1 LTQPK
6 PTRRS
11 WPGEILAVFAKD
23 ARSEL
28 RTPGATAS
36 ILLYALIA
44 LVVISFTVQTYGPG
58 LNMRPDFS
66 VGDTQVRRLLLAAL
80 LWIILFFTAI
90 SGMARV
96 FAKEEER
103 RTVLLLRLTA
113 RPLAVYFG
121 KLLFNVVL
129 LGGVG
134 AVVTPL
140 FVVFFHPQIAAGGL
154 FAAEI
159 AAGCIAMAATAT
171 ILGAIVARSGGSS
184 PLLAALAFPLLL
196 VVLVIAING
205 TAGAFAG
212 GAAAGNARN
221 QLIGMVSYMVTIVT
235 ISAMLFEQVWEA

>member
-1 LTQPK
+1 MTGAK
-6 PTRRS
+6 PHPRS
-11 WPGEILAVFAKD
+11 WTREILAVFTKD
-23 ARSEL
+23 VRSEL
-28 RTPGATAS
+28 RTPGAVLS
-36 ILLYALIA
+36 IVLYALIA
-44 LVVISFTVQTYGPG
+44 LVVISFTVQTYGWG
-58 LNMRPDFS
+58 LTQRPDFTT
-66 VGDTQVRRLLLAAL
+66 GDTLVRRLLLAAL
-80 LWIILFFTAI
+80 LWIILFFSAI

-103 RTVLLLRLTA
+103 RTALLLRLAA

-121 KLLFNVVL
+121 KLLFNVML

-134 AVVTPL
+134 AVVAPL
-140 FVVFFHPQIAAGGL
+140 FVLFFQPRIASGGL
-154 FAAEI
+154 LVAEI
-159 AAGCIAMAATAT
+159 AAGCVAMAATAT

-184 PLLAALAFPLLL
+184 PLLGALAFPLLL

-212 GAAAGNARN
+212 GEAAGKARN